1 MVIFFVMMCGTIKPI
16 VPSESWMTTR
26 VVRRAINRAMEMN
39 GGELSSLVKQAA
51 NKQKRSRRHGGGEG
65 RGLATASGG
74 RGSGGRDDIPPPPPH
89 RRLHSQRQKPH
100 HRGQQPPRQV
110 TILSD
115 EFRYNF
121 HAKLCRAASYKVH
134 APMCTCPKIV
144 DLRSRASMIT
154 AKCDDNNDVIL
165 SDLLNQIDIK
175 STVKEEDAGGSNNG
189 INHTTN
195 NSNNERVVVAAAAAT
210 SRSIPPSL
218 LDNLL
223 VLPDT
228 KSATPSHV

>member
-1 MVIFFVMMCGTIKPI
+1 
-16 VPSESWMTTR
+16 
-26 VVRRAINRAMEMN
+26 
-39 GGELSSLVKQAA
+39 
-51 NKQKRSRRHGGGEG
+51 
-65 RGLATASGG
+65 
-74 RGSGGRDDIPPPPPH
+74 
-89 RRLHSQRQKPH
+89 
-100 HRGQQPPRQV
+100 
-110 TILSD
+110 
-115 EFRYNF
+115 
-121 HAKLCRAASYKVH
+121 
-134 APMCTCPKIV
+134 
-144 DLRSRASMIT
+144 MIT

-189 INHTTN
+189 INNTTN

>member
-1 MVIFFVMMCGTIKPI
+1 
-16 VPSESWMTTR
+16 
-26 VVRRAINRAMEMN
+26 
-39 GGELSSLVKQAA
+39 
-51 NKQKRSRRHGGGEG
+51 
-65 RGLATASGG
+65 
-74 RGSGGRDDIPPPPPH
+74 
-89 RRLHSQRQKPH
+89 
-100 HRGQQPPRQV
+100 
-110 TILSD
+110 
-115 EFRYNF
+115 
-121 HAKLCRAASYKVH
+121 
-134 APMCTCPKIV
+134 
-144 DLRSRASMIT
+144 MIT
-154 AKCDDNNDVIL
+154 AKCDENNDVIL

-189 INHTTN
+189 INNTTN